1 MDTLFFGLFAGACAA
16 SLWLLLAKSFPR
28 RPALEQ
34 LGHAIALGLMFVF
47 ALTVSPRVISPLPS
61 MGILT
66 MLQYLVLDVDASL
79 HGFVANAGDAVA
91 MMHGVTDIPDSRSH
105 WATKMTILYVQ
116 IVLADA
122 FMVTYSSDS
131 TAA

>member
-1 MDTLFFGLFAGACAA
+1 M
-16 SLWLLLAKSFPR
+16 
-28 RPALEQ
+28 
-34 LGHAIALGLMFVF
+34 
-47 ALTVSPRVISPLPS
+47 PS

-79 HGFVANAGDAVA
+79 HGFVANAGDPIA